1 MKDEMD
7 ILREVGSIAAGHGS
21 VALSELLG
29 RRINLC
35 IPSVEIVSCDKAP
48 DRVEKGKL
56 EVAVIFRLVT
66 GLKGEA
72 VFMLDEKNAF
82 KLIGLSYKIP
92 QEDKRLEVLTE
103 VGISALKE
111 IANIVT
117 GAYLNAVGLMLKKV
131 ILTFPPALISG
142 TLEEV
147 LGMILGRRGVNE
159 NVLLIEALFEAE
171 QENIRGSFY
180 LVLSQESAADIRQAC
195 MKMLKE
201 LEG

>member
-21 VALSELLG
+21 IALSELLG
-29 RRINLC
+29 RRINLR
-35 IPSVEIVSCDKAP
+35 IPSVELVPYDKAP
-48 DRVEKGKL
+48 DKMEKGKM
-56 EVAVIFRLVT
+56 EIAVLFRLLT

-82 KLIGLSYKIP
+82 KLVGLSYKVHA
-92 QEDKRLEVLTE
+92 EETRMEVLTE

-142 TLEEV
+142 TIEEV
-147 LGMILGRRGVNE
+147 LGMILGSSGVSE

-195 MKMLKE
+195 MKMLKD
-201 LEG
+201 LEE